1 MKIRKGDTVYIRAGK
16 HRGQTGTVLAALP
29 KEQKVLVAGVNVM
42 KRHTK
47 PRGMARSG
55 GIIDK
60 QLGIHVSNVS
70 LVDPA
75 SSAPTAIGY
84 KFLEDG
90 SKVRINKRTGNDI

>member
-1 MKIRKGDTVYIRAGK
+1 MKIRKGDTVYVRAGK
-16 HRGQTGTVLAALP
+16 HKGQTGTVLAVLP
-29 KEQKVLVAGVNVM
+29 KQQKLMVAGVNVM

-70 LVDPA
+70 LVDPTTNG
-75 SSAPTAIGY
+75 PTAIGY
-84 KFLEDG
+84 AFLEDG
-90 SKVRINKRTGNDI
+90 SKVRINKRTGNDV